1 MTRWSGGD
9 SGPAR
14 SGIGVLLAF
23 ALAAACGGGEPQS
36 QPAADAVADAPSAA
50 AAASFDPCAL
60 LTAEEV
66 EAAVGWKPATAE
78 PYPQAN
84 GTGHCKYTGAGGM
97 TGGMPEQL
105 DVGIGVCL
113 TNMPCAELPEFAS
126 SAELAAYRRKGY
138 EGANAGLDPTI
149 EPVEGLGV
157 PAIRHELAGLLAV
170 EMAIGGKRLAYVET
184 WAPFEVARG
193 LAEKALARA
202 R

>member
-1 MTRWSGGD
+1 MTHPSGGD
-9 SGPAR
+9 SGRAQ
-14 SGIGVLLAF
+14 SLIGRLFAL
-23 ALAAACGGGEPQS
+23 ALAAACGGGDRQA
-36 QPAADAVADAPSAA
+36 QPAADAAADAPSAA

-60 LTAEEV
+60 VTADEV
-66 EAAVGWKPATAE
+66 EAAVGWKPAAVE
-78 PYPQAN
+78 PYPQPN

-97 TGGMPEQL
+97 TGGVPEQL
-105 DVGIGVCL
+105 DVGIGVCP
-113 TNMPCAELPEFAS
+113 TNMPCTELPEFAS

-184 WAPFEVARG
+184 WAPFEAARG
-193 LAEKALARA
+193 LAEKVLARA